1 MTKEPFNYRKFV
13 ECYLH
18 DRGDGKLLTGEESE
32 AVRAQY
38 ERMYYRT
45 PEEVKTVAEFGD
57 YLDKLDASS

>member
-1 MTKEPFNYRKFV
+1 MEKEPLNYKKFV

-18 DRGDGKLLTGEESE
+18 DRGNGKLLTGKESE

-45 PEEVKTVAEFGD
+45 EEVKTVAEFGD

>member
-1 MTKEPFNYRKFV
+1 MTKEPFDYKKFV

-18 DRGDGKLLTGEESE
+18 DRGDGKPLTGEESE

-45 PEEVKTVAEFGD
+45 TEVKTVAEFGY